1 MLKKYHITSKNSKK
15 YILTFIV
22 YDEKVKKMLL
32 KQLSKNKQL
41 NVIEVLDEEE

>member
-1 MLKKYHITSKNSKK
+1 MLKKYHITPKNSKK

-41 NVIEVLDEEE
+41 NVIEVLDEKK

>member
-1 MLKKYHITSKNSKK
+1 MLKKYHITPRNSNK

-22 YDEKVKKMLL
+22 YDEKIRKLLL

-41 NVIEVLDEEE
+41 NVVEVSDEEK